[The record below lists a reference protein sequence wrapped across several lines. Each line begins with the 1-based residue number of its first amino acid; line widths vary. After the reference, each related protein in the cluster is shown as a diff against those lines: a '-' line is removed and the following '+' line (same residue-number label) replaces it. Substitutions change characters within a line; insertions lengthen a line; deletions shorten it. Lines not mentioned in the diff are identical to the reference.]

1 MNRRGS
7 RRTAVG
13 FFVSIVQVK
22 NIVAAAAAAAAIV
35 VAVVRIL
42 IVVIIKHLPS
52 LRSHVVRDGIGDAL
66 HCLGG
71 VLMDSIGI
79 ISTSDGSGNTD
90 NKFARFSPW

>member
-35 VAVVRIL
+35 VVRIL

>member
-22 NIVAAAAAAAAIV
+22 NIVAAAAAAAIV
-35 VAVVRIL
+35 VVVVRIL

-90 NKFARFSPW
+90 NNFARISPW